1 MAACSEQVAWRPAKA
16 RSLRRRGPQHVLS
29 FEALASFLKRF
40 SLRQFAR
47 PSTKASCQQKTR
59 GCPTRLWHQ
68 MRDGQPSQERLQA
81 HRTRPKPPPKD
92 ASRLPIRMPK
102 HKTPQSHQLRHPF
115 AAARPSP
122 KGPPETSLKPG
133 PSLRTPLPSRLL
145 CPPPYS
151 LSRNTAHARRQPPVT
166 SDGRP
171 AAPTTL
177 KKSPGPRR
185 APAPRTG
192 QPKGARR
199 L

>member
-1 MAACSEQVAWRPAKA
+1 MTA
-16 RSLRRRGPQHVLS
+16 LLIRRGEGILVGASKTAALLLAVVYTTKWRMSP
-29 FEALASFLKRF
+29 EA
-40 SLRQFAR
+40 AR
-47 PSTKASCQQKTR
+47 PHLTKTAPAQGSPHAAETVPSARHGSQQ
-59 GCPTRLWHQ
+59 
-68 MRDGQPSQERLQA
+68 
-81 HRTRPKPPPKD
+81 D
-92 ASRLPIRMPK
+92 ASPDP
-102 HKTPQSHQLRHPF
+102 HGNAHYKTPQSHQRRHPF
-115 AAARPSP
+115 EAARPSP

-151 LSRNTAHARRQPPVT
+151 LSRNTAHARRQGPVT